1 MHYFETSDVLG
12 NHSRDYVDLV
22 FLGIVGML
30 LTSPKWDFAHSMSY
44 ITFCIVFFFIF
55 RHLLVSHHHLAVQ
68 QHLRVLIVHLH
79 LIAQVGTMH
88 STFYSN
94 NYFLDGNTLYPV
106 KPKTGFWLWK
116 KFPNS
121 CAFLA
126 GYLQYQ
132 YPITC
137 VQYLSRTLISHAPQT
152 FLTFH
157 YFNLALTY
165 FVSF

>member
-106 KPKTGFWLWK
+106 KPKKGFLLWK
-116 KFPNS
+116 SSFRILVHSLRDIFSISIPS
-121 CAFLA
+121 R
-126 GYLQYQ
+126 
-132 YPITC
+132 
-137 VQYLSRTLISHAPQT
+137 VQYLSRTLI
-152 FLTFH
+152 L
-157 YFNLALTY
+157 Y
-165 FVSF
+165 

>member
-12 NHSRDYVDLV
+12 QSWQRLCRPRISGHCRNVVNISKVRSCSIYVIYYVLY
-22 FLGIVGML
+22 G
-30 LTSPKWDFAHSMSY
+30 A
-44 ITFCIVFFFIF
+44 FFIF
-55 RHLLVSHHHLAVQ
+55 RHLLVSHHHLVVQ